1 MKPKVIRISTVPM
14 SINHL
19 LKGQLQFLSQHFEIV
34 AVSGE
39 GKDLDECAEREG
51 VRTVP
56 IEMRR
61 KISVLQDLKSLIQ
74 LYFLFRKEK
83 PQIVHSITP
92 KAGLLSMLA
101 AKFAGV
107 PIRVHTFT
115 GLIFPYRTGFLQ
127 KVLIQMDRLLCKAA
141 TSIYPEGKGVREDLI
156 RYKITDK
163 PMKILA
169 NGNINGVDLQH
180 FNPGKIGEKERAK
193 LRQTLW
199 ISEKDFVFIFLG
211 RLVREKGIT
220 ELFDAFTKL
229 DDKSE
234 KPVKLLLIGPFE
246 KVFDE
251 LPNEVVEGLEA
262 HPNII
267 LTGFQ
272 KDVRKFYAISNALV
286 FPSYREGFPNT
297 VLEAGAMNL
306 PSIVTDI
313 SGCNEIIENGKN
325 GIIIPPKSA
334 DKLFDAMRLFLDNPL
349 EIKKMGEE
357 ARMKVEQNF
366 DNQTVWNAVLNEYQD
381 LLKTADSAQ

>member
-1 MKPKVIRISTVPM
+1 M
-14 SINHL
+14 
-19 LKGQLQFLSQHFEIV
+19 
-34 AVSGE
+34 
-39 GKDLDECAEREG
+39 
-51 VRTVP
+51 
-56 IEMRR
+56 
-61 KISVLQDLKSLIQ
+61 
-74 LYFLFRKEK
+74 
-83 PQIVHSITP
+83 HSITP

-107 PIRVHTFT
+107 PVRLHTFT

-267 LTGFQ
+267 LTDFQ

>member
-1 MKPKVIRISTVPM
+1 
-14 SINHL
+14 
-19 LKGQLQFLSQHFEIV
+19 
-34 AVSGE
+34 
-39 GKDLDECAEREG
+39 
-51 VRTVP
+51 
-56 IEMRR
+56 
-61 KISVLQDLKSLIQ
+61 
-74 LYFLFRKEK
+74 
-83 PQIVHSITP
+83 
-92 KAGLLSMLA
+92 
-101 AKFAGV
+101 
-107 PIRVHTFT
+107 
-115 GLIFPYRTGFLQ
+115 
-127 KVLIQMDRLLCKAA
+127 
-141 TSIYPEGKGVREDLI
+141 
-156 RYKITDK
+156 
-163 PMKILA
+163 MKILA

-251 LPNEVVEGLEA
+251 LPEEVVKGLEA

-267 LTGFQ
+267 LTDFQ